1 MPTEPEHNMD
11 KTLKAYADQRR
22 AEAGAPAELH
32 PATRR
37 LLQGEV
43 ARQRPAQSSP
53 AAPWWQRLNSF
64 WPRMAAASVIVI
76 ASFLT
81 FRGAREETSV
91 EKLVR
96 QESPASTTMGAA
108 DDALLVKQMKPQDE
122 LDRKSPEPTRR
133 LVAAVAPTPD
143 PTTAPPPAN
152 EPVMLAEQKE
162 KSGEARVD
170 LRRNKELRDAAG
182 TTLADRP
189 ALVPAPA
196 QKPAATELSSVTR
209 AVAAP
214 AIVAAKSEA
223 ESLVAGNA
231 GQALN
236 WFAKRDAVSAASK
249 DKALAVTTASV
260 LDNFAVEQVGD
271 RLNLIDADGSTYTG
285 ALEAYVLVESNT
297 VLEAGKKVQL
307 GKEVQ
312 LGFVSST
319 PAEAKQSVGN
329 AYRFRASGTNRTLRQ
344 PVIVD
349 GVLEGTPVAVSNL
362 GVNSVNA
369 GVAYQ
374 NTRGARQQDAAKQN
388 DARYFYRVAGPQQN
402 VQSQNTLNRAPQTG
416 LGANVGQADA
426 YQQQNWI
433 NANRIQGRVQ
443 VGGTNSPVQLFDAV
457 PQSK

>member
-1 MPTEPEHNMD
+1 MPTEPEHHMD

-43 ARQRPAQSSP
+43 ARLNKP
-53 AAPWWQRLNSF
+53 AATVPTPWWHRRNSF

-81 FRGAREETSV
+81 FRGAREEDSV

-96 QESPASTTMGAA
+96 REAPASTTAAPA
-108 DDALLVKQMKPQDE
+108 DDTLLAKQVQLQDG
-122 LDRKSPEPTRR
+122 LDRKSPEPARR
-133 LVAAVAPTPD
+133 LLAPAVPA

-170 LRRNKELRDAAG
+170 LRRNKELMDAVG

-189 ALVPAPA
+189 APAPLPP
-196 QKPAATELSSVTR
+196 QKPAATELSGVTQ
-209 AVAAP
+209 AAAALASAP
-214 AIVAAKSEA
+214 AKSESEA
-223 ESLVAGNA
+223 LAAGNA

-236 WFAKRDAVSAASK
+236 WFTKRDAASATSK
-249 DKALAVTTASV
+249 DKALVVTTASV

-285 ALEAYVLVESNT
+285 ALEAFTFAESNA
-297 VLEAGKKVQL
+297 VLEAGKKIQQ
-307 GKEVQ
+307 GRDVQ
-312 LGFVSST
+312 LGFATSA
-319 PAEAKQSVGN
+319 PAEAKQSTGN

-344 PVIVD
+344 PVMVD
-349 GVLEGTPVAVSNL
+349 GVLEGTLVAVSNL
-362 GVNSVNA
+362 GVNI
-369 GVAYQ
+369 GTAYQ
-374 NTRGARQQDAAKQN
+374 NTRGARQQEAAKQN

-402 VQSQNTLNRAPQTG
+402 APAQNTLNRASQVN

-457 PQSK
+457 PQTK

>member
-1 MPTEPEHNMD
+1 MPTEPEHNME

-37 LLQGEV
+37 LLHGEI
-43 ARQRPAQSSP
+43 ARQRPAQSTTR
-53 AAPWWQRLNSF
+53 APWWHQLNSF

-81 FRGAREETSV
+81 FRGAREEDSV
-91 EKLVR
+91 ERLVR
-96 QESPASTTMGAA
+96 QEAPTSTTAAAA
-108 DDALLVKQMKPQDE
+108 DDALLAKQAKLQDE
-122 LDRKSPEPTRR
+122 LDRKSPAPARR
-133 LVAAVAPTPD
+133 LLAPAAPV

-152 EPVMLAEQKE
+152 EPVMLAEQRE

-170 LRRNKELRDAAG
+170 LRRNKELMDAVG
-182 TTLADRP
+182 TALTDRP
-189 ALVPAPA
+189 ASAPLPA
-196 QKPAATELSSVTR
+196 QKPAVTELSSVTR
-209 AVAAP
+209 AAAVP
-214 AIVAAKSEA
+214 AIVPAKSESEA
-223 ESLVAGNA
+223 LVAGNA

-236 WFAKRDAVSAASK
+236 WFAKRDAVNATSK
-249 DKALAVTTASV
+249 DKALAVTTTTV

-271 RLNLIDADGSTYTG
+271 QLNLIDADGSTYTG
-285 ALEAYVLVESNT
+285 VLETFTAAESNA
-297 VLEAGKKVQL
+297 VLEAGKKIQN
-307 GKEVQ
+307 GRDVQ
-312 LGFVSST
+312 LGFAGSA
-319 PAEAKQSVGN
+319 PAEAKQSTGN

-369 GVAYQ
+369 GVDYQ

-402 VQSQNTLNRAPQTG
+402 VQSQNALNRASQVN

-457 PQSK
+457 PQTK